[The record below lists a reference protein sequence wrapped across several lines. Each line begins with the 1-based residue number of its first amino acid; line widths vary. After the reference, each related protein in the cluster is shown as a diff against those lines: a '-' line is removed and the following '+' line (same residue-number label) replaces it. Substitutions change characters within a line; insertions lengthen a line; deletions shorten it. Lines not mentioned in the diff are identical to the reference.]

1 MCDYSLEHVSSRP
14 AQIGDKLTSH
24 KFVTGTRGFVDTDG
38 TTAVCLLPG
47 TEVAFSDQI
56 TILSPRLF
64 GHSAKR
70 LDATTAIFRH
80 VNEDRAFAHHDAL
93 ELPNGETI
101 LLTELWEG
109 QVATV
114 LQLPASPVVAKV
126 ADAPAEPAGQPER
139 PSVTV
144 D

>member
-24 KFVTGTRGFVDTDG
+24 KFVTGTRGFVAEDK

-47 TEVAFSDQI
+47 TEVAFSDNI

-64 GHSAKR
+64 GHRAKR
-70 LDATTAIFRH
+70 LGARTAIFRH
-80 VNEDRAFAHHDAL
+80 INEDRAFAHHDAL
-93 ELPNGETI
+93 ELPTGETV

-109 QVATV
+109 QQATV
-114 LQLPASPVVAKV
+114 LQLPASPVVEKV
-126 ADAPAEPAGQPER
+126 AETPKEPA
-139 PSVTV
+139 TI

>member
-24 KFVTGTRGFVDTDG
+24 KFVTGTRGFVAGDK

-47 TEVAFSDQI
+47 TEVAFSDPI

-64 GHSAKR
+64 GYSARR
-70 LDATTAIFRH
+70 LDAKTAVFRH
-80 VNEDRAFAHHDAL
+80 VNEGRAFAHHDAL
-93 ELPNGETI
+93 ELPNGQTI

-109 QVATV
+109 QQATV
-114 LQLPASPVVAKV
+114 LQLPAPPVAEKV
-126 ADAPAEPAGQPER
+126 AEAPKEP
-139 PSVTV
+139 VTA